1 MNNCI
6 GNIRIVIQS
15 EGKEIL
21 KKGISL
27 ITGYFYIVSHSNSI
41 NTEHLQCAKQNGS
54 YFEVMVFKNIYNS
67 SSEKTISYKAL

>member
-6 GNIRIVIQS
+6 GNIRTVIES

-27 ITGYFYIVSHSNSI
+27 ITGYFYIVYHSNSI
-41 NTEHLQCAKQNGS
+41 NIEHLQCAKQNGS
-54 YFEVMVFKNIYNS
+54 YFEVIVFKNIYNS
-67 SSEKTISYKAL
+67 SNEKTISYKAL